1 MSDLPDRDSPQ
12 NLLRQARESLK
23 TARDEGRISEDEFG
37 VIAEIVNAYDED
49 RPSTPPPEGESH
61 NEGTTLKAWCN
72 RLRLVAERLEVDLI
86 KATEDDINQLWD
98 DILSGQHPD
107 VKDSGLSPN
116 TVTARQSTVRRF
128 YEFHDNL
135 GVDPEQLSVIAP
147 EKDNVD
153 ERDVYDSDEIDAMR
167 NCINHPRDKC
177 LFDLLVYTGQ
187 RLRAVQTLRVKDV
200 DVDDGTFFLNND
212 AGGLK
217 GADGKRPLLGAEAS
231 VREWL
236 DYHPNP
242 EPDAYLITQRTDYR
256 ADADGSEPL
265 TQKSIRR
272 LLDRIVDDAGVDK
285 PSNPH
290 NFRHSFV
297 TIAKRDYGM
306 DDSTIKG
313 LIGHRLE
320 SRVME
325 EVYSHL
331 KDDDHVRAAQEATGI
346 REPDE
351 ESPLSP
357 DFCPTCDE
365 PLPDGAKACSRCG
378 LVFTPDAQS
387 AKEQMEQDLHES
399 KGEARAKDDEVA
411 QEAIEHLKAEISE
424 NPELMH
430 ELLDEL

>member
-1 MSDLPDRDSPQ
+1 M
-12 NLLRQARESLK
+12 
-23 TARDEGRISEDEFG
+23 
-37 VIAEIVNAYDED
+37 
-49 RPSTPPPEGESH
+49 
-61 NEGTTLKAWCN
+61 
-72 RLRLVAERLEVDLI
+72 EVDLTD
-86 KATEDDINQLWD
+86 ATADDVDQFWD
-98 DILSGQHPD
+98 DILSGEHPD
-107 VKDSGLSPN
+107 VKDDGLSPN
-116 TVTARQSTVRRF
+116 TVTGQQSTVRVF
-128 YEFHDNL
+128 FEYHDQL
-135 GVDPEQLSVIAP
+135 AVEPDELSVIAP
-147 EKDNVD
+147 EKNNVD
-153 ERDVYDSDEIDAMR
+153 ERDVYTGDEIDAMR
-167 NCINHPRDKC
+167 DSIDHPRDRC

-187 RLRAVQTLRVKDV
+187 RLRAVQTLRIKDV
-200 DVDDGTFFLNND
+200 DLDDGTFYLNKD

-217 GADGKRPLLGAEAS
+217 GADGKRPLLGAEAG

-242 EPDAYLITQRTDYR
+242 ESDAYLITQRPDYR

-272 LLDRIVDDAGVDK
+272 ILDRIADDAGVDK

-297 TIAKRDYGM
+297 TIAKRQYGM

-346 REPDE
+346 REPDN

-365 PLPDGAKACSRCG
+365 PLPDAAKACPRCG
-378 LVFTPDAQS
+378 IMFTPDAREVS
-387 AKEQMEQDLHES
+387 DNMEDMFYEGQR
-399 KGEARAKDDEVA
+399 EADDEEES
-411 QEAIEHLKAEISE
+411 EAVDALKQALDDNPDLAAEVLE
-424 NPELMH
+424 QLADTE
-430 ELLDEL
+430 

>member
-1 MSDLPDRDSPQ
+1 MSDLPDRDSPK

-23 TARDEGRISEDEFG
+23 TARDEERISKNEFG
-37 VIAEIVNAYDED
+37 VIAEIVNAYDEN
-49 RPSTPPPEGESH
+49 RPSTSLPEGESH

-72 RLRLVAERLEVDLI
+72 RLRLVAERLEVDLTE
-86 KATEDDINQLWD
+86 ATEGDINQFWD
-98 DILSGQHPD
+98 DILSGQHTD
-107 VKDSGLSPN
+107 VKENGLSAN

-128 YEFHDNL
+128 YDFHDDL
-135 GVDPEQLSVIAP
+135 GVDSEQLSVIAP
-147 EKDNVD
+147 EKNNVD
-153 ERDVYDSDEIDAMR
+153 ERDVYTGEEIDKMR
-167 NCINHPRDKC
+167 DCINHPRDRC

-187 RLRAVQTLRVKDV
+187 RLRAVQTLRIKDV
-200 DVDDGTFFLNND
+200 DVDDGTFYLNND

-217 GADGKRPLLGAEAS
+217 GADGKRPLLGAEAG

-242 EPDAYLITQRTDYR
+242 ESDAYIITQRPDYR
-256 ADADGSEPL
+256 ADADGSSPL

-272 LLDRIVDDAGVDK
+272 ILDRIVDDAGINK

-346 REPDE
+346 REPDD

-378 LVFTPDAQS
+378 TMFTPDAKS
-387 AKEQMEQDLHES
+387 AKEQVEQDLHES
-399 KGEARAKDDEVA
+399 KGEARATDDELG
-411 QEAIEHLKAEISE
+411 QEVIDILKKEIEQ

-430 ELLDEL
+430 ELLDKS

>member
-1 MSDLPDRDSPQ
+1 MSDLPDRDSPK

-23 TARDEGRISEDEFG
+23 TARDEERISENEFG
-37 VIAEIVNAYDED
+37 VIAEIVNAYDEN
-49 RPSTPPPEGESH
+49 RPSTPPPKGESH

-72 RLRLVAERLEVDLI
+72 RLRLVAERLEVDLTE
-86 KATEDDINQLWD
+86 ATEDDINQFWD
-98 DILSGQHPD
+98 DILSGQHTD
-107 VKDSGLSPN
+107 VKESGLSPN

-128 YEFHDNL
+128 YDFHDDL

-147 EKDNVD
+147 EKNNVD
-153 ERDVYDSDEIDAMR
+153 ERDVYTGEEIDAMR
-167 NCINHPRDKC
+167 DCIDHPRDQC

-187 RLRAVQTLRVKDV
+187 RLRAVQTLRIKDI
-200 DVDDGTFFLNND
+200 DLDDGTFYLNND
-212 AGGLK
+212 ADGLK

-242 EPDAYLITQRTDYR
+242 EPDAYIITQRPDYR
-256 ADADGSEPL
+256 ADADGSNPL

-272 LLDRIVDDAGVDK
+272 ILDRIVNDADINK

-331 KDDDHVRAAQEATGI
+331 KDDDHVKAAQEATGI

-378 LVFTPDAQS
+378 TMFTPDAAS
-387 AKEQMEQDLHES
+387 AKQTMEQDLHES
-399 KGEARAKDDEVA
+399 KGEARATDDELG
-411 QEAIEHLKAEISE
+411 QKAIDHLKEEIE
-424 NPELMH
+424 QNPELMH
-430 ELLDEL
+430 KILEEL